1 VCRENENLGLEV
13 DCLRDELYEVGVNF
27 RLREDTLRR
36 TEEERETH
44 HAVAEQKAK
53 EVEQLSVAL

>member
-1 VCRENENLGLEV
+1 MGLEV
-13 DCLRDELYEVGVNF
+13 DCLRDKLYEVGVNF

>member
-1 VCRENENLGLEV
+1 MGLEV
-13 DCLRDELYEVGVNF
+13 DCLRDKLYEVGVNF

-36 TEEERETH
+36 TEERETH

-53 EVEQLSVAL
+53 EVEQLSVVL